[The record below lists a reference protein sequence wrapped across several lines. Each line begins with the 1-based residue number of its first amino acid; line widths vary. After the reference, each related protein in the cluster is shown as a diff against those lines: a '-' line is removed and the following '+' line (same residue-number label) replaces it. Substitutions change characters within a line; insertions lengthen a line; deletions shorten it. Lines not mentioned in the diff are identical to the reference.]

1 MIARPPRLDRC
12 DMRPQAERAI
22 EHEDFP
28 FKRNKKLNKP
38 NNRNKSP
45 IFFDVLQCV
54 RTKQ

>member
-22 EHEDFP
+22 EREDFP
-28 FKRNKKLNKP
+28 FKRNKTLNKP

>member
-12 DMRPQAERAI
+12 DKRPQAERAI
-22 EHEDFP
+22 EREDSP
-28 FKRNKKLNKP
+28 FKRNKTLTKR

-45 IFFDVLQCV
+45 IFFDVLQCA